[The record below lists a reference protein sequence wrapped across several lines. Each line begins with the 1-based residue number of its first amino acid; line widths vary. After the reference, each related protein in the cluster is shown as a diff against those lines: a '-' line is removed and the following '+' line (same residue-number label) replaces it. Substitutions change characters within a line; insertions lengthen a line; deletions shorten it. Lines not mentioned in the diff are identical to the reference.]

1 MEKVKEVVSK
11 NDSKS
16 HFVAI
21 IILNIQAIVP

>member
-16 HFVAI
+16 QFVAFI
-21 IILNIQAIVP
+21 LLNIHAIVP